1 MAGRISRLACAAA
14 VSIAAAAPGAF
25 AQPQAASPPPSEA
38 ERLVFMQDHLA
49 NSRQP
54 RALRYDY
61 VEQAQGKPPVT
72 DRAVLTL
79 SNGASGCC
87 DVHGEYLSGPLAVN
101 LPDVPQARGNPV
113 VLYFLEAEVR
123 RLQRLTSGQ
132 AAHFR
137 RRIRQALADTAT
149 VSDTRIRW
157 GAQEVPARLV
167 RVAPFLD
174 DPFRARFQEQAA
186 TEYAIVI
193 AEAVPGGVYQ
203 LRAVLPAEAAGATPR
218 ALRTLTLAE
227 SN

>member
-1 MAGRISRLACAAA
+1 
-14 VSIAAAAPGAF
+14 
-25 AQPQAASPPPSEA
+25 
-38 ERLVFMQDHLA
+38 MQDHLA

-61 VEQAQGKPPVT
+61 VEEAQGRPRVT
-72 DRAVLTL
+72 DQAVLTL
-79 SNGASGCC
+79 SNGGAGCC

-137 RRIRQALADTAT
+137 RRIRQALADTAS
-149 VSDTRIRW
+149 VADTRIRW
-157 GAQEVPARLV
+157 GDREIPARLV

-203 LRAVLPAEAAGATPR
+203 LRAVLPAEAAGAAPR